1 MSHTFLQ
8 NKANANVFRNLGAI
22 PIVFAEGRGW
32 GPVTSELPFL
42 ALLLGVVI
50 GGGFNVL

>member
-1 MSHTFLQ
+1 MSYNEYRTSQVLMCY
-8 NKANANVFRNLGAI
+8 RNLGAI

-42 ALLLGVVI
+42 ALLLGVLI
-50 GGGFNVL
+50 GGGCNIL